1 MDVTKEEKARGIHI
15 ITSMTL
21 ADFFSVID
29 KKIDELDEKVALYIQ
44 ECTDDYHE
52 CKLATPHEIETAIEL
67 HKTYASSLRG
77 VLLDLKEICKS
88 NLNKNYMVPTLIVE
102 AYMEISRKMT
112 TLKYVKMPPSHV
124 RISA

>member
-52 CKLATPHEIETAIEL
+52 CKLATPYEIETAIEL
-67 HKTYASSLRG
+67 HKTYASSLKG

-102 AYMEISRKMT
+102 AYMEVARKMT
-112 TLKYVKMPPSHV
+112 ALKYVKMPPSHV

>member
-29 KKIDELDEKVALYIQ
+29 KKIEELDEKVDLYIQ

-52 CKLATPHEIETAIEL
+52 CKMATPHELETAIEL
-67 HKTYASSLRG
+67 HKAYASSLRG
-77 VLLDLKEICKS
+77 ILLDLKEVCKS
-88 NLNKNYMVPTLIVE
+88 NLNNNYMVPTLIVE
-102 AYMEISRKMT
+102 AYMEVARKLT
-112 TLKYVKMPPSHV
+112 ALKYVKMQPSHA

>member
-1 MDVTKEEKARGIHI
+1 MDVTKDEKARGIHI

-29 KKIDELDEKVALYIQ
+29 KKVDELDEKVALYVQ

-52 CKLATPHEIETAIEL
+52 CRLATPHEIETAIEL
-67 HKTYASSLRG
+67 HKAYATSLRG
-77 VLLDLKEICKS
+77 ILLDLKEVVKS
-88 NLNKNYMVPTLIVE
+88 NLHKDYMVPTLLVE
-102 AYMEISRKMT
+102 AYMEVARKVT
-112 TLKYVKMPPSHV
+112 ALKYVKMPPSHA